1 MGRRDSG
8 EGNRMTEIRSH
19 IRRIEQRV
27 GKQPELGKVDWDA
40 LLAHVA
46 KNGKRLVEMDREA

>member
-1 MGRRDSG
+1 
-8 EGNRMTEIRSH
+8 MTEIRSR
-19 IRRIEQRV
+19 IRKVEQRV
-27 GKQPELGKVDWDA
+27 GKQPEPGKIDWGA